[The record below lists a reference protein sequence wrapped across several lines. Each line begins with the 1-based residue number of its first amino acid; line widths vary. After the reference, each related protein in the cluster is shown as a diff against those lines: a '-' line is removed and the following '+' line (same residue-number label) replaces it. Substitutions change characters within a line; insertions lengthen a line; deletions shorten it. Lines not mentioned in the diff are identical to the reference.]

1 MGNVEKSV
9 GNVDNLVWKSPLHVD
24 MSEKQ
29 EGHRTDCNKKR
40 DSFPVPKSVDEL

>member
-24 MSEKQ
+24 MSQKAGGMQ
-29 EGHRTDCNKKR
+29 DR
-40 DSFPVPKSVDEL
+40 LQ